1 MTNYEK
7 YKDEIDKIWES
18 EDDFGVTK
26 DNKVKSCMEISPCRE
41 CIFDSDCSIGSQK
54 WLVSEYKDPAENVDW
69 SKVPVDTPI
78 LVKDYENDEW
88 LKRYFAGINADRKV
102 ITFDSGATSW
112 SDNGERMVIDWNYA
126 KLANPDDLKES
137 EFYQEKR
144 EHRDEELIDM
154 LVANYVEKENNDA
167 YFNQKNYRKLL
178 EAVYWFWRSYAND
191 VAKVKLVEAVKSLIK
206 LPE

>member
-7 YKDEIDKIWES
+7 YKDEIDRIWDS
-18 EDDFGVTK
+18 ENDIGVTK
-26 DNKVKSCMEISPCRE
+26 DNEVKPCYEIRCNE
-41 CIFDSDCSIGSQK
+41 CIFDGRCVFKSQK
-54 WLVSEYKDPAENVDW
+54 WLVSEYKNSAEDIEW
-69 SKVPVDTPI
+69 SKVPVDTPV
-78 LVKDYENDEW
+78 LVRDREDEEW
-88 LKRYFAGINADRKV
+88 HKRYFAEIGENGKV
-102 ITFDSGATSW
+102 TVFDGGATSW
-112 SDNGERMVIDWNYA
+112 SDNGEWIISDWNYA
-126 KLANPDDLKES
+126 KLANPDDLKKS

-154 LVANYVEKENNDA
+154 LVANYVEKENNNA